1 MITYD
6 EVWSC
11 FLDNYKVNSSSL
23 PKHQQEI
30 YNDIRNS
37 VRHYNIKMGALDRD
51 KAECMES
58 SEMIIGI
65 DNNDVN
71 LLLLAHFLM
80 LVNLKNSYNLLATT
94 WQVMGADIGTKNF
107 RTQLISLESSIKA
120 QEDKISRFIFD
131 GMEDFD
137 LYG

>member
-11 FLDNYKVNSSSL
+11 FLDNYKVNPSSL

-37 VRHYNIKMGALDRD
+37 VRHYNIKMDALDRD

>member
-1 MITYD
+1 MISYD

-11 FLDNYKVNSSSL
+11 FLDNYKVNPSSL

-30 YNDIRNS
+30 YNDIRNG
-37 VRHYNIKMGALDRD
+37 VRHYNIKMKALGRD
-51 KAECMES
+51 TAECHEQ
-58 SEMIIGI
+58 SEMITGI
-65 DNNDVN
+65 DNDDVN

-131 GMEDFD
+131 GMEDFG
-137 LYG
+137 YE